1 MWGSYFS
8 GKLELELETSS
19 DLTDA
24 RSLSQSYP
32 KLKAWISFIESINTS
47 DLERGFLENQ
57 EGDAEEEE
65 EEEKVIEGE
74 ATQNMALALEL
85 LEDNTDS
92 SEEDEEWTE
101 MCQFLSQTQKAA
113 NNTPKHNLNS
123 SVKKRKSS
131 VGLYED
137 ANKKSK
143 IAEDYESSGLFSPNA
158 TIYRYE

>member
-1 MWGSYFS
+1 M
-8 GKLELELETSS
+8 
-19 DLTDA
+19 
-24 RSLSQSYP
+24 
-32 KLKAWISFIESINTS
+32 
-47 DLERGFLENQ
+47 ERGFLENQ

-65 EEEKVIEGE
+65 QEKVIEGE

-92 SEEDEEWTE
+92 SDEDEEWTE

-113 NNTPKHNLNS
+113 NNTTTSTITPKHNLNS

-131 VGLYED
+131 VGLNED
-137 ANKKSK
+137 VNKKSK

-158 TIYRYE
+158 TIYRYA